1 MSSDM
6 EKRYKHYTDTISP
19 AYVVIAVLFVAFLM
33 ISNII
38 VNRLVSFFS
47 IVLNGDLFL
56 FSFTY
61 IFGDIL
67 TEVYGFKRSRL
78 VIWMG
83 FLANIIMALYFT
95 LILNLPYPKE
105 FIDNKTFQ
113 TVLGSTPLIVLA
125 SITAYFVGEF
135 SNSVT
140 LSILKKKTIGKYLW
154 IRTVGSTLVGQIG
167 DTATF
172 LGIAFF
178 WLPFPVLFQLF
189 AVAYLYKVGYEILI
203 TPLTYVITNRLKKYE
218 KLDTFDYGEDYN
230 PFSLSLKKREK

>member
-1 MSSDM
+1 M
-6 EKRYKHYTDTISP
+6 KNKLRRYPEEISP
-19 AYVVIAVLFVAFLM
+19 AFVVIAVLFVAFLM

-38 VNRLVSFFS
+38 VNRLVFFLGL
-47 IVLNGDLFL
+47 VLNGDLFL

-83 FLANIIMALYFT
+83 FIANIIMAGYFT
-95 LILNLPYPKE
+95 LILQLPYPQE
-105 FIDNKTFQ
+105 FVDNSAFR
-113 TVLGSTPLIVLA
+113 TVLQGTPLIVLA

-140 LSILKKKTIGKYLW
+140 LSILKKRTHGKYLW
-154 IRTVGSTLVGQIG
+154 LRTIGSTVVGQLG

-178 WLPFPVLFQLF
+178 WLPLPVLLQLF
-189 AVAYLYKVGYEILI
+189 VVAYLYKVAYEILS
-203 TPLTYVITNRLKKYE
+203 TPLTYVIINRLKRYE
-218 KLDTFDYGEDYN
+218 QLDTYDYGEKYN
-230 PFSLSLKKREK
+230 PFSLSVKK